1 MNILVSNDDGI
12 QANGIAK
19 LTETL
24 SGVADVYVIAPSRQ
38 RSASSHG
45 LSLSDEVVFHKVEDY
60 PYAKDAYMVDGT
72 PADCVKI
79 GISLLESKGVH
90 IDMVYSGINH
100 GGNLG
105 SDNIYSGTVSAAAEG
120 MILGLPAVALSINAH
135 DVQHFEG
142 ACKAA
147 LMVLPMAAKTGG
159 QGFVVNINTPDIPA
173 EEIKGLKPA
182 KLGVTV
188 YDQWYYVESKTDDT
202 ITYRYRGK
210 PRIDESWEDDM
221 DTKLILEGYATIS
234 AIKYDLNDY
243 ENKKTLESW
252 ELDWK

>member
-1 MNILVSNDDGI
+1 
-12 QANGIAK
+12 
-19 LTETL
+19 
-24 SGVADVYVIAPSRQ
+24 
-38 RSASSHG
+38 
-45 LSLSDEVVFHKVEDY
+45 
-60 PYAKDAYMVDGT
+60 
-72 PADCVKI
+72 
-79 GISLLESKGVH
+79 
-90 IDMVYSGINH
+90 
-100 GGNLG
+100 
-105 SDNIYSGTVSAAAEG
+105 

-159 QGFVVNINTPDIPA
+159 QGFVVNINTTDIPA

-188 YDQWYYVESKTDDT
+188 YDQWYYVESRTDDT

-210 PRIDESWEDDM
+210 PGIDESWEDDM